1 MVDLLGLANLS
12 EHSLSNPL
20 PRMNPFGLRSAHVL
34 GACSE
39 RTRHNKTPRIPDR
52 SAVIQ
57 PYRSNSTH
65 DCGDIFGYAKFMQIV
80 RGVHACAM
88 QYEFLFIFQ
97 KDIRAAIE

>member
-1 MVDLLGLANLS
+1 MFWERV
-12 EHSLSNPL
+12 
-20 PRMNPFGLRSAHVL
+20 RSAPAITKHR
-34 GACSE
+34 GF
-39 RTRHNKTPRIPDR
+39 PDR